1 MYLKAGTPHSKYE
14 AYLADTHLVS
24 WNQVITAASAPIV
37 LMTKFSSAGQ
47 NLPQMALVCQVL
59 TAAFLGLT
67 AASIKA
73 ENREYRC

>member
-1 MYLKAGTPHSKYE
+1 
-14 AYLADTHLVS
+14 
-24 WNQVITAASAPIV
+24 
-37 LMTKFSSAGQ
+37 MTEFSSAGQ

-73 ENREYRC
+73 ENREYRCWH